1 MFSYFIQPS
10 DVWSLGCILYQMC
23 YGKTPFADIQ
33 NMISKLHAIID
44 PSHEIK
50 YPDSIPTS
58 AIDAIRSCLQRKPED
73 RSPIVGEN
81 GLLNEHRFLN
91 YSD

>member
-1 MFSYFIQPS
+1 
-10 DVWSLGCILYQMC
+10 MC

-44 PSHEIK
+44 PSHDITF
-50 YPDSIPTS
+50 PDSIPTS
-58 AIDAIRSCLQRKPED
+58 AIDAIKSCLHRKPED
-73 RSPIVGEN
+73 RSPIVGKS